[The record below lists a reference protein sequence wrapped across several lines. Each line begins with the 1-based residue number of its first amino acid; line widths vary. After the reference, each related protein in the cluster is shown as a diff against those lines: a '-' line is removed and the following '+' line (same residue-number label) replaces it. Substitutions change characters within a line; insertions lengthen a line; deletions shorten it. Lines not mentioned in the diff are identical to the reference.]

1 MPREVPQA
9 AALPIRTGRVF
20 LITSRSGKRWVIPK
34 GLIDPGHTPRE
45 AAAAEAWEEAGL
57 TGELSAEPV
66 GHYRYAK
73 YGAPHAVAVYL
84 LTVRDEAADWPER
97 GERRR
102 EWVTPAEAARRV
114 DEPEL
119 KALLLSLEAVPA

>member
-9 AALPIRTGRVF
+9 AALPIRTGRVC

-34 GLIDPGHTPRE
+34 GLIDPGHSPAA

-57 TGELSAEPV
+57 TGDLSAEPV
-66 GHYRYAK
+66 GHYHYVK
-73 YGAPHAVAVYL
+73 YGATHAVAVYL
-84 LTVRDEAADWPER
+84 LTVLGEAADWPER

-119 KALLLSLEAVPA
+119 QALLLSLEAVPA

>member
-9 AALPIRTGRVF
+9 AALPIRNGRVC
-20 LITSRSGKRWVIPK
+20 LVTSRGGKRWVLPK
-34 GLIDPGHTPRE
+34 GLIDPGQTPPR

-66 GHYRYAK
+66 GCYRYVK
-73 YGAPHAVAVYL
+73 FGATHVVTVFLMAVL
-84 LTVRDEAADWPER
+84 GEAAVWPER

-119 KALLLSLEAVPA
+119 KAILLALEAVPA